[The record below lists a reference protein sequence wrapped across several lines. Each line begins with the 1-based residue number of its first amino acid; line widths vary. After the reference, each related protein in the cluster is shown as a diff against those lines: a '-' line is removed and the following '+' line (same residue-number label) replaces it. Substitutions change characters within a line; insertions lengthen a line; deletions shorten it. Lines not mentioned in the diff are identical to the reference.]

1 MNKNYKKEVVIG
13 ICVILALCFL
23 FLGIDY
29 LKGINVF
36 KPSNYYLVS
45 YTNVKGLAVSAPVTV
60 NGFKVGQVRSIQYEY
75 DNPGHVLVELSL
87 DKALKVPVD
96 SKAIIESDMLG
107 TASVTLKMAPN
118 TSYHKVGAHL
128 IGETSTGMM
137 DNVSENLLPAVS
149 QIFPK
154 IDSLLTSL
162 NAVAG
167 DPALISAIKRLDGIS
182 ASLDATMRQLNKS
195 VNTLPTVMNNVE
207 STTKN
212 LDKLSNDLAELSTTL
227 KSLPV
232 DSTFNNINILSDNL
246 AKMSEDLNNPNS
258 TLGLMMHDPALYN
271 NLNSTVKSLDSLF
284 IDIKKNPKRYISI
297 KLL

>member
-45 YTNVKGLAVSAPVTV
+45 YTNVKGLAVSAPVNV

-107 TASVTLKMAPN
+107 TASVTLRMAPN
-118 TSYHKVGAHL
+118 TSYHEVGAHL
-128 IGETSTGMM
+128 IGETAAGMM

>member
-1 MNKNYKKEVVIG
+1 MKKKEILIG
-13 ICVILALCFL
+13 LCVILALCFL
-23 FLGIDY
+23 FFGIDY

-60 NGFKVGQVRSIQYEY
+60 NGFKVGQVRSIEYEY
-75 DNPGHVLVELSL
+75 NNPGHILVELSL
-87 DKALKVPVD
+87 NKELKVPVN

-107 TASVTLKMAPN
+107 TATIVLQMAPN
-118 TSYHKVGAHL
+118 NDFHSVGSHL
-128 IGETSTGMM
+128 IGETSSGMM
-137 DNVSENLLPAVS
+137 DNISENLMPAVA

-154 IDSLLTSL
+154 VDSLLTAL
-162 NAVAG
+162 NTLVS
-167 DPALISAIKRLDGIS
+167 DPALAASVKRLDAIS
-182 ASLDATMRQLNKS
+182 ANLDATMRQLNKS
-195 VNTLPTVMNNVE
+195 VNRLPAVMGNVE
-207 STTKN
+207 TTTANISN
-212 LDKLSNDLAELSTTL
+212 LSGSLAELSGNL
-227 KSLPV
+227 KELPI
-232 DSTFNNINILSDNL
+232 DSTFNNISTLSANL

-271 NLNSTVKSLDSLF
+271 NLNSTVNSLDSLF